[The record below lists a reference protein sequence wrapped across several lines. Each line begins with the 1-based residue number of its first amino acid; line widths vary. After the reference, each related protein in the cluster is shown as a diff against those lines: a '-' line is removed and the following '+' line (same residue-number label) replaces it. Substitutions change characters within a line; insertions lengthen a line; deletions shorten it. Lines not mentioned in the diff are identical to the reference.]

1 MALIPLS
8 PIDHIFTGSGS
19 YPIEF
24 VFAYDGSVDADRLA
38 SSLEEALEHFA
49 PVASKL
55 VRLAEDAYGLEPSDD
70 GLHFEVASSTATLS
84 EAGARY
90 GFLNPVHSVQGEPL
104 TRIKLSQTP
113 QGSVVGVSMSHAVA
127 DGFSYFHF
135 LSSWARLFH
144 RLPIHPPSHRREL
157 LIPASTEPAKRLT
170 SEDVLAECGVHWGER
185 RSAIARERLRW
196 HRYQFSREEMNEIL
210 SQAQRDCDVRLSH
223 NDAITAW
230 LWKRYVPA
238 WSAGTTDSTAL
249 ASCPVDFRRLLDGF
263 PPTYFGCAVSLAI
276 VSVDREYLSDA
287 PLGVLAQKIRSTV
300 AQVDADYVRKSL
312 SVVERLRRQE
322 GLSVLEHCHVIHP
335 HSGILVTN
343 LSRLPVHELEFDAGP
358 PVAFD
363 ILTPAERGAVIL
375 PAADGAD
382 IRVCLPQETS

>member
-1 MALIPLS
+1 MAPIPLS

-24 VFAYDGSVDADRLA
+24 GFAYDGSVDADRLA
-38 SSLEEALEHFA
+38 SSLEETLEHFA
-49 PVASKL
+49 PASSKL
-55 VRLAEDAYGLEPSDD
+55 ARLTKDAYGLEPSDD
-70 GLHFEVASSTATLS
+70 GLDLEVASSTATFS
-84 EAGARY
+84 EAGTRY
-90 GFLNPVHSVQGEPL
+90 KFLNPVHSVEREPL
-104 TRIKLSQTP
+104 TRIKLSQTAK
-113 QGSVVGVSMSHAVA
+113 GSVLGVSMSHAVV

-135 LSSWARLFH
+135 LSSWARVFH
-144 RLPIHPPSHRREL
+144 GKPIHRPSHQREL
-157 LIPASTEPAKRLT
+157 LIPTSAEPAKRLT
-170 SEDVLAECGVHWGER
+170 SENVLAECGIFWGER

-210 SQAQRDCDVRLSH
+210 NQAQRDCDVRLSH

-238 WSAGTTDSTAL
+238 WSAVETGTAAL

-276 VSVDREYLSDA
+276 VSVSREYLSDA
-287 PLGVLAQKIRSTV
+287 PLGVLAEKIRNAV
-300 AQVDADYVRKSL
+300 ARIDADYVRKSL

-322 GLSVLEHCHVIHP
+322 GLPVLEHCHVIHP

-343 LSRLPVHELEFDAGP
+343 LSRLPVHEIEFDAGP
-358 PVAFD
+358 PVGFD

-375 PAADGAD
+375 PAGDGAD
-382 IRVCLPQETS
+382 IRVCLPPETT